1 MLAAY
6 PPEDTPPLHTAGTYR
21 KMLRR
26 RTLTSS
32 TIAKPPAISV
42 FTHVRTYRY
51 STLVWCSG
59 HLYTLLLIAL
69 LSQVGKA
76 AAALFAWLRNLDRIV
91 VREKIGAVRRKTA
104 MIN

>member
-1 MLAAY
+1 
-6 PPEDTPPLHTAGTYR
+6 
-21 KMLRR
+21 
-26 RTLTSS
+26 
-32 TIAKPPAISV
+32 V
-42 FTHVRTYRY
+42 
-51 STLVWCSG
+51 
-59 HLYTLLLIAL
+59 LIAL